1 MSTQHLKEK
10 RILFIGPIFYHY
22 HQEIIRELE
31 QKGAIVDFLP
41 ERDYT
46 VRSKFYKRLGRKVYQ
61 GYQNRYYFRLLE
73 DYKDNHY
80 DYFLLIKG
88 ELFPPEFVARI
99 KELNPGIRCI
109 LYQWDSM
116 ERMHYENLLPVFD
129 KVSTFDSKD
138 SQTYAINYL
147 PLFYTQ
153 VIADL
158 RQASAMEQHDLLVLG
173 MYLPERYE
181 GLKKLL
187 TYAKVNNLSLKYHI
201 YLERLHYVTQ
211 RLKRRSI
218 DLNLCSFHPLP
229 YQEVLTLYRK
239 SKVIVDFSNVNQSG
253 LSMRVIEALGAGKKL
268 LTTNEKIKNEAFY
281 DPKQIHVTDW
291 KQLAIPEDFFQTTYH
306 AAKNLDYLRLDN
318 WLDTLF
324 E

>member
-1 MSTQHLKEK
+1 MSTHHLKEK

-31 QKGAIVDFLP
+31 HKGAIVDFLP

-46 VRSKFYKRLGRKVYQ
+46 VRSKFYKRLGRKAYQ
-61 GYQNRYYFRLLE
+61 GYQDRYYFRLLE

-88 ELFPPEFVARI
+88 ELFPPAFVARI
-99 KELNPGIRCI
+99 KELNPGIKCI

-116 ERMHYENLLPVFD
+116 KRMHYENLLPVFD
-129 KVSTFDSKD
+129 KVATFDPTD
-138 SQTYAINYL
+138 SQAYGLNYL
-147 PLFYTQ
+147 PLFYTK
-153 VIADL
+153 VVADL
-158 RQASAMEQHDLLVLG
+158 RNIREEEQYDLLVLG
-173 MYLPERYE
+173 MFLPERYE
-181 GLKKLL
+181 GLKKLII
-187 TYAKVNNLSLKYHI
+187 YAEANKLSLKYHI
-201 YLERLHYVTQ
+201 YLEKLHYYTQ
-211 RLKRRSI
+211 KMKGKAI
-218 DLNLCSFHPLP
+218 DLNLCSFHSLS
-229 YQEVLTLYRK
+229 YQEVLALYRK
-239 SKVIVDFSNVNQSG
+239 STVIVDFSNVNQAG

-281 DPKQIHVTDW
+281 DPKQIHVADW

-306 AAKNLDYLRLDN
+306 DAKNLDYLRLDN

-324 E
+324 G